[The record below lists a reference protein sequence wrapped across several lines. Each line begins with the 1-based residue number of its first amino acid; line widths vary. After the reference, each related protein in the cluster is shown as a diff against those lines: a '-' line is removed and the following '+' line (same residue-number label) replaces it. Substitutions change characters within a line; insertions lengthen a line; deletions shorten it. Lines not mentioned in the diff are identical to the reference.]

1 MRIFVIIHEI
11 SIIYTYKYGYIIITI
26 IAIIIIIITKK
37 KLIQNETLQYF
48 TIKKN
53 I

>member
-26 IAIIIIIITKK
+26 IAIIIIAKQ

-48 TIKKN
+48 TIKKY